1 MAGPVP
7 YGDRPTRI
15 STDQP
20 DRRPQ
25 SGPPRIAA
33 DRLWATGLAT
43 ALVAALAAVVA
54 MIFIRGVLDIPV
66 FAPSREGAWGNA
78 NTGYLAALSAL
89 AALVA
94 TGLLHLLLVVVA
106 RPRAFF
112 AWIAGLAT
120 AALMLLPLT
129 TGLDLGTRLGSAA
142 VFLIIGVTITTLLHA
157 IAPSVVTDR
166 DYSEL

>member
-1 MAGPVP
+1 M
-7 YGDRPTRI
+7 YPT
-15 STDQP
+15 SPGSPEQAP
-20 DRRPQ
+20 RRPQ
-25 SGPPRIAA
+25 SVRPHVAA

-54 MIFIRGVLDIPV
+54 MILIRGVFDIPV
-66 FAPSREGAWGNA
+66 FAPKREGAWGNA
-78 NTGYLAALSAL
+78 NTGLLAALSAL

-106 RPRAFF
+106 RPRSFF

-120 AALMLLPLT
+120 VALMLLPLT
-129 TGLDLGTRLGSAA
+129 TGLDLSTRLGSAA
-142 VFLIIGVTITTLLHA
+142 VFLIIGVTITTLLYA

-166 DYSEL
+166 PYRDL